1 MAQKVQVLLVC
12 DLHGDDTPGEET
24 VPFSVDGAAYDIDVC
39 AQHAGALRE
48 AFAPYVGAARRSGG
62 RVSTAGGRRS
72 GSRRGGVDRQRVA
85 EIRSW
90 AKGRG
95 LPVSERGRI
104 AGSVIAQYDA
114 AH

>member
-12 DLHGDDTPGEET
+12 DLHGDETPGEET
-24 VPFSVDGAAYDIDVC
+24 VAFSVDGAAYDIDVC
-39 AQHAGALRE
+39 SQHAGALRD
-48 AFAPYVGAARRSGG
+48 AFAPFIGAARRSGG
-62 RVSTAGGRRS
+62 RASLGNGRRS
-72 GSRRGGVDRQRVA
+72 SSRRGGVDRQKVA

-104 AGSVIAQYDA
+104 AGSVIAQYEA